1 MYKLFNNL
9 YDFFYAQKID
19 HLNKDYVAISKHI
32 LYIENAIPATRLVAQ
47 NLTQPL
53 ENVNNSMYTLLC
65 KLDTALRSQG
75 SSTEDTRK
83 TAIEKV
89 KIDNDSKNCS
99 NYIYVSNRATQKL
112 LEIVIRKYENFL
124 NQWATSSNLLRIWYA
139 MLFYFVGINLFFK
152 LFIFYKPFDTTTWMQ
167 LCLQSPHCK
176 YFVIYYCC
184 WIFVD
189 NISHIQ
195 KSLIRSP
202 VGFEYCFSVMV
213 VSSSGFRQWTED
225 GIQGHTSG

>member
-1 MYKLFNNL
+1 MHKLFNNL
-9 YDFFYAQKID
+9 YDFFNAQKID

-83 TAIEKV
+83 TAIDQV

-139 MLFYFVGINLFFK
+139 MLFYFVGIHLFFK
-152 LFIFYKPFDTTTWMQ
+152 LFIFYKPFDTTTWCNYVYSHHIVNT
-167 LCLQSPHCK
+167 LLFIIAVE
-176 YFVIYYCC
+176 YLLT
-184 WIFVD
+184 IFPTYR
-189 NISHIQ
+189 NHW
-195 KSLIRSP
+195 
-202 VGFEYCFSVMV
+202 YV
-213 VSSSGFRQWTED
+213 VQ
-225 GIQGHTSG
+225 